1 MDDLKQQLA
10 RKQDADV
17 IMAHAKARQDKAQQ
31 TDRLA
36 EAERR
41 LAEEAGFQVHGLV
54 NARPIA
60 NLFSNM
66 VPFNHPQVG
75 SSG

>member
-17 IMAHAKARQDKAQQ
+17 IMAHAKAQQ